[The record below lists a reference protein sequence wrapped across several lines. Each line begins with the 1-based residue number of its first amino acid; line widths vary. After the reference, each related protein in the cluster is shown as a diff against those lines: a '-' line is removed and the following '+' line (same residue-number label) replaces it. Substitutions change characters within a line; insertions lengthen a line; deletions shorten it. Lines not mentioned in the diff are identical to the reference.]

1 MYCYCTISQ
10 SFHITITC
18 INFKNQVSV
27 FFSPLEVI
35 KQNFHSAPRTI
46 PPPPLPPAPPLPPPR
61 NCSPPPLPR
70 PALTRARDTLRSW

>member
-35 KQNFHSAPRTI
+35 KQNFHSAPRPI
-46 PPPPLPPAPPLPPPR
+46 PPLPPAPPLPPPR